1 MSMRGSPEVRRLAAG
16 TLMPGFVGAT
26 VPDWVRRARDE
37 GVGALALYGSNVADP
52 GGLAPVLG
60 QLRGLGPL
68 LLATDEEG
76 GDVTRVHYPHGS
88 PEPGNAV
95 LGRLDDPARTRDS
108 ARRIG
113 SELAALG
120 ISLVLGPVLDVNSAA
135 DNPVIGVRSFGAD
148 PDLVARHGAAWIE
161 GVQSTGVAACAKHFP
176 GHGATH
182 TDSHLTLPVV
192 TAERDVLE
200 RRELVPFRAA
210 VAAGVPAVMTS
221 HLLVP
226 ALDDGVVMTFSSRAV
241 EGELRAGTG
250 FTGTV
255 VTDALDMAGASG
267 GIGIPEAAVRALAA
281 GCDLLCLG
289 SRTDEEQ
296 YDAVVEAIV
305 EAVVSGRLGSD
316 RLEQS
321 LERIQ
326 RLAPPAPHRGDGRT
340 PPVGDLA
347 AAFEVTTAGRAWLNR
362 PGPAVLMQVETVAN
376 EAVGAV
382 RWGPASV
389 DPSVLVHRGGPL
401 TASVATSGASKVAV
415 VGRGIDERHP
425 ALDLAA
431 QLRAQSLD
439 VVLVECG
446 WPRGTADITTFGS
459 APVVAAALVALLT
472 GQTG

>member
-16 TLMPGFVGAT
+16 TLMPGFVGTT
-26 VPDWVRRARDE
+26 VPDWIRRARDE
-37 GVGALALYGSNVADP
+37 GVGALALYGSNVSDP
-52 GGLAPVLG
+52 GGLEPVLG
-60 QLRGLGPL
+60 QLRQLGPL

-95 LGRLDDPARTRDS
+95 LGRLDDLARTRDS

-113 SELAALG
+113 TELAGLG
-120 ISLVLGPVLDVNSAA
+120 ISLVLGPVLDVNSVA

-161 GVQSTGVAACAKHFP
+161 GMQSAGVAACAKHFP

-182 TDSHLTLPVV
+182 ADSHLTLPVV
-192 TAERDVLE
+192 TADRDLLE

-210 VAAGVPAVMTS
+210 LAASVPAVMTS

-226 ALDDGVVMTFSSRAV
+226 ALDPDAVMTFSSRV
-241 EGELRAGTG
+241 VDGELRDGLG

-267 GIGIPEAAVRALAA
+267 GIGIQEAAVRALAA

-289 SRTDEEQ
+289 SRIDEHQ
-296 YDAVVEAIV
+296 YDAVVQAIV
-305 EAVVSGRLGSD
+305 DAVIAGRLSVQ
-316 RLEQS
+316 RLEQAV
-321 LERIQ
+321 ERIE
-326 RLAPPAPHRGDGRT
+326 RLGPQTSEPSSRQVG
-340 PPVGDLA
+340 PVGDVTD
-347 AAFEVTTAGRAWLNR
+347 AFEVTPTGRAWLER
-362 PGPAVLMQVETVAN
+362 PEPAVLVQLESSAN

-382 RWGPASV
+382 RWGPAGV
-389 DPSVLVHRGGPL
+389 DPSVAVQSGEPHP
-401 TASVATSGASKVAV
+401 ATVPADSSAKVAV

-425 ALDLAA
+425 VLGLAA
-431 QLRAQSLD
+431 ELRAQGRA
-439 VVLVECG
+439 VVVVECG

-459 APVVAAALVALLT
+459 APVVATALVALLT
-472 GQTG
+472 GHTG

>member
-1 MSMRGSPEVRRLAAG
+1 MRGSPEVRRLAAG
-16 TLMPGFVGAT
+16 TLMPGFAGTT

-37 GVGALALYGSNVADP
+37 GVGSLALYGSNVTDP

-60 QLRGLGPL
+60 RLRELGPL

-95 LGRLDDPARTRDS
+95 LGRLDDPARTYDS

-113 SELAALG
+113 TAAASLG

-148 PDLVARHGAAWIE
+148 PELVARHGTAWIR
-161 GVQSTGVAACAKHFP
+161 GVQSTGVASCAKHFP

-182 TDSHLTLPVV
+182 TDSHLTVPVV
-192 TAERDVLE
+192 TAERAVLE

-210 VAAGVPAVMTS
+210 ITAGVPAVMSS

-226 ALDDGVVMTFSSRAV
+226 ALDPDTVVTFSSRV
-241 EGELRAGTG
+241 IEEQLRGGLG

-255 VTDALDMAGASG
+255 VTDALDMVGASD
-267 GIGIPEAAVRALAA
+267 GIGIPAAAVRALAA

-296 YDAVVEAIV
+296 YDAVVDAIV
-305 EAVVSGRLGSD
+305 DAVTSGRLSAG
-316 RLEQS
+316 RLEQALDRIGRLSS
-321 LERIQ
+321 LTSE
-326 RLAPPAPHRGDGRT
+326 PGPEPVG
-340 PPVGDLA
+340 PVGDVTE
-347 AAFEVTTAGRAWLNR
+347 AFELTASGRAWLDL
-362 PGPAVLMQVETVAN
+362 PGPALLVQVESAAN
-376 EAVGAV
+376 EAVGRV
-382 RWGPASV
+382 GWGPANIE
-389 DPSVLVHRGGPL
+389 PSVVVVHPDGKASADPLGAGPC
-401 TASVATSGASKVAV
+401 KVAV
-415 VGRGIDERHP
+415 IGRAIDGRHP

-431 QLRAQSLD
+431 RLRAND
-439 VVLVECG
+439 REVVVVECG
-446 WPRGTADITTFGS
+446 WPRGTADITSFGS
-459 APVVAAALVALLT
+459 SPVVAAALVALLT
-472 GQTG
+472 GRSG